1 MELLLPALSALLVA
15 GGLFLLLSR
24 ALIRVIVGL
33 SFMSYGVNLGILV
46 AGGGTEQLMPPLLNF
61 DGPYADPL
69 PQALILTAIV
79 IGFGT
84 TALLLVLAVR
94 AYQVTG
100 TDHVQELTEHADPVV
115 PPTIY
120 ADPEHPSV
128 SPEIGPPL
136 PPDYGADDPG
146 RDGDG
151 EDPAEGGERR

>member
-1 MELLLPALSALLVA
+1 MELLLPALCAVLIS
-15 GGLFLLLSR
+15 GGIFLLLSR

-33 SFMSYGVNLGILV
+33 SFVTYGVNLGILV
-46 AGGGTEQLMPPLLNF
+46 AGGGTVRLAPPLL
-61 DGPYADPL
+61 DAPGPYADPL

-94 AYQVTG
+94 AFQVTG
-100 TDHVQELTEHADPVV
+100 TDHVQELTGRADPVA

-128 SPEIGPPL
+128 SPEIGPRIDREDVRRRRRSPSE
-136 PPDYGADDPG
+136 
-146 RDGDG
+146 RDH
-151 EDPAEGGERR
+151 R